1 MMKYEDIHLADKTKW
16 RQFVELWQAGNVDAA
31 LNLLT
36 DASLSGKV
44 VNAAALNAITSQ
56 IVSLEENDDA
66 SFKQDIIKVSPTP
79 PVGIKQGEV
88 YFET

>member
-1 MMKYEDIHLADKTKW
+1 MMKYEDIHLTDRAKW

-36 DASLSGKV
+36 DTSLGGKV

-56 IVSLEENDDA
+56 IVSLEENDDPT
-66 SFKQDIIKVSPTP
+66 FKDDIIKVSPTP

>member
-31 LNLLT
+31 LNLLADT
-36 DASLSGKV
+36 SLADKV

-56 IVSLEENDDA
+56 IVSLEENDDPT
-66 SFKQDIIKVSPTP
+66 FKDDIIKVSHTP
-79 PVGIKQGEV
+79 PTGIKQGQV

>member
-1 MMKYEDIHLADKTKW
+1 MMKYEDIHLADKAKW
-16 RQFVELWQAGNVDAA
+16 RQFVTLWQAGNVDAA

-36 DASLSGKV
+36 NASLSGKV
-44 VNAAALNAITSQ
+44 VNAAALNAITNQ

-66 SFKQDIIKVSPTP
+66 NFKKDIIKVSPTP

>member
-1 MMKYEDIHLADKTKW
+1 MMKYEDIHLADKAKW

-36 DASLSGKV
+36 NASLSGKV

-56 IVSLEENDDA
+56 IVSLEENDDE

>member
-31 LNLLT
+31 LNLLSDT
-36 DASLSGKV
+36 SLADKV
-44 VNAAALNAITSQ
+44 VNAEVLNAITSQ

-66 SFKQDIIKVSPTP
+66 NFKQDIIKVSPTP
-79 PVGIKQGEV
+79 PVGIKQGQV

>member
-16 RQFVELWQAGNVDAA
+16 RQFVTLWQAGNVDAA

-36 DASLSGKV
+36 NASLSGKV

-56 IVSLEENDDA
+56 IVSLEENDDPT
-66 SFKQDIIKVSPTP
+66 FKDDIIKVSPTP

>member
-1 MMKYEDIHLADKTKW
+1 MMKYEDIHLADKAKW
-16 RQFVELWQAGNVDAA
+16 RQFVELWQAGNVGAA

-36 DASLSGKV
+36 NASLSGKV

-66 SFKQDIIKVSPTP
+66 NFKQDIIKVSPTP

-88 YFET
+88 YFEI

>member
-1 MMKYEDIHLADKTKW
+1 MMKYEDIHLADKAKW

-36 DASLSGKV
+36 NASLSGKV
-44 VNAAALNAITSQ
+44 VNAATLNAITSQ

-79 PVGIKQGEV
+79 PTGIKQGEV

>member
-36 DASLSGKV
+36 NASLSGKV
-44 VNAAALNAITSQ
+44 VNAAALNAIASQ

>member
-1 MMKYEDIHLADKTKW
+1 MMKYEDIHLADKAKW

-36 DASLSGKV
+36 NASLSGKV

-66 SFKQDIIKVSPTP
+66 NFKQDIIKVSPTP

>member
-1 MMKYEDIHLADKTKW
+1 MMTYEDIHLADKAKW
-16 RQFVELWQAGNVDAA
+16 RQFVELWQAGSIDSA
-31 LNLLT
+31 LNLLADT
-36 DASLSGKV
+36 SLSGKI

-79 PVGIKQGEV
+79 PTGIKQGEV

>member
-1 MMKYEDIHLADKTKW
+1 MMKYEDIHLADRAKW
-16 RQFVELWQAGNVDAA
+16 RQFVELWKAGNVDAA

-36 DASLSGKV
+36 NASLSGKV

>member
-1 MMKYEDIHLADKTKW
+1 MMKYEDIHLADKYKW
-16 RQFVELWQAGNVDAA
+16 RQFVTLWQAGNVDAA

-36 DASLSGKV
+36 NASLSGKV

-66 SFKQDIIKVSPTP
+66 NFKQDIIKVSPTP

>member
-1 MMKYEDIHLADKTKW
+1 MMKYEDIHLADKDKW
-16 RQFVELWQAGNVDAA
+16 RQFVTLWQSGNVDEA
-31 LNLLT
+31 LNLLADT
-36 DASLSGKV
+36 SLADKV

>member
-1 MMKYEDIHLADKTKW
+1 MMKYQDIHLVDKTKW

-31 LNLLT
+31 LNLLADT
-36 DASLSGKV
+36 SLADKV
-44 VNAAALNAITSQ
+44 VKAEVLNAITSQ

-79 PVGIKQGEV
+79 PTGIKQGQV

>member
-1 MMKYEDIHLADKTKW
+1 MMKYEDIHLADRAKW
-16 RQFVELWQAGNVDAA
+16 RQFVTLWQAGNVDAA
-31 LNLLT
+31 LNLLADT
-36 DASLSGKV
+36 GLSGKV
-44 VNAAALNAITSQ
+44 VNAAVLNAITSQ

-66 SFKQDIIKVSPTP
+66 SFKQNIIKVSPTP

>member
-1 MMKYEDIHLADKTKW
+1 MMKYEDIHLADRAKW

-36 DASLSGKV
+36 NASLSGKV

-56 IVSLEENDDA
+56 IISLEENDDA

>member
-1 MMKYEDIHLADKTKW
+1 MMKYEDIHLADKAKW

-31 LNLLT
+31 LNLLADT
-36 DASLSGKV
+36 SLADKV

-66 SFKQDIIKVSPTP
+66 NFKQDIIKVSPTP

>member
-1 MMKYEDIHLADKTKW
+1 MMKYEDIHLADRAKW
-16 RQFVELWQAGNVDAA
+16 RQFVELWQAGNVDTA

-36 DASLSGKV
+36 NASLSGKV

-66 SFKQDIIKVSPTP
+66 SFKQNIIKVSPTP
-79 PVGIKQGEV
+79 PTGIKQGEV

>member
-1 MMKYEDIHLADKTKW
+1 MMKYEDIHLADKAKW

-36 DASLSGKV
+36 NASLSGKV

>member
-1 MMKYEDIHLADKTKW
+1 MMKYQDIHLADKTKW
-16 RQFVELWQAGNVDAA
+16 RQFVTLWQAGNVDAA

-36 DASLSGKV
+36 NASLSGKV

-66 SFKQDIIKVSPTP
+66 NFKQDIIKVSPTP
-79 PVGIKQGEV
+79 PVSIKQGEV

>member
-1 MMKYEDIHLADKTKW
+1 MMKYEDIHLADRAKW

-36 DASLSGKV
+36 NASLSGKV

-66 SFKQDIIKVSPTP
+66 NFKQDIIKVSPTP
-79 PVGIKQGEV
+79 LTGIKQGEV

>member
-1 MMKYEDIHLADKTKW
+1 MMKYEDIHLADRAKW

-31 LNLLT
+31 LNRLT
-36 DASLSGKV
+36 NASLSGKV

-79 PVGIKQGEV
+79 PTGIKQGEV

>member
-31 LNLLT
+31 LNLLADT
-36 DASLSGKV
+36 SLAGKV
-44 VNAAALNAITSQ
+44 VNAEALNAITNQ
-56 IVSLEENDDA
+56 IVSLEENDDPT
-66 SFKQDIIKVSPTP
+66 FKDDIIKVSPTP
-79 PVGIKQGEV
+79 PVGIKQGQV

>member
-1 MMKYEDIHLADKTKW
+1 MKYEDIHLADKAKW

-36 DASLSGKV
+36 NASLSGKV